1 MADLNAMLKYQELDM
16 QVLKAESEV
25 ERSAERKAAVA
36 SQGAL
41 KQTKEQ
47 ADIVE
52 KQAEELVKFFEKTL
66 AFYNENVKKIDE
78 LQKKLEQE
86 SEGGEYEN
94 YKAMLKKLVDSFTK
108 LEQSLSG
115 YDKNVKDALAKFAA
129 AKAAARKAKAD
140 FDESRKLYDAL
151 RQEKQPQIDELKAKM
166 AELQKQID
174 KDLLTKYAVLRR
186 DKTLPP
192 VVVLMDKSCG
202 GCRMEMSM
210 ATVSELKQKG
220 AIECDNC
227 HRIIY
232 AK

>member
-1 MADLNAMLKYQELDM
+1 MDMNAMLKYQELDM
-16 QVLKAESEV
+16 QVLKAESEIKG
-25 ERSAERKAAVA
+25 SAEQKAAVA
-36 SQGAL
+36 SQNAL
-41 KQTKEQ
+41 MQTKEQ
-47 ADIVE
+47 AAAVE

-78 LQKKLEQE
+78 LQKKFGQNP
-86 SEGGEYEN
+86 EGEEYES
-94 YKAMLKKLVDSFTK
+94 YKVMLKKLTDSFSK
-108 LEQSLSG
+108 LEQNLSG

-129 AKAAARKAKAD
+129 AKAAAKKAMAD
-140 FDESRKLYDAL
+140 FNESRKLYDAL
-151 RQEKQPQIDELKAKM
+151 RQEKQPQIDGLKTKM

-174 KDLLTKYAVLRR
+174 KDLLAKYAVLRR

-220 AIECDNC
+220 SIECDNC